1 MNNVPSIGWSSFA
14 LKRHRPGTGQ
24 SYTTMTHREVVEET
38 RRLWHLRLP
47 GDGEPQG
54 CHDRKVVV
62 PVSHHRFVCPSA
74 LITEQMKNA
83 WINPIK
89 SVVLQRQE
97 GEDLFIGNELR
108 PLIAKLQGIKVEP
121 EYCNYAKVV
130 CYSAE
135 ALLENGGER
144 TTTDDWEIVCLIA
157 SPVMNEPMSPL
168 AMARN
173 MLTKAGGTMGTYTA
187 EQFAKAVYY
196 WSQRIR
202 I

>member
-1 MNNVPSIGWSSFA
+1 MTNDTVADTA
-14 LKRHRPGTGQ
+14 LTFWDERQPGQGE
-24 SYTTMTHREVVEET
+24 TT
-38 RRLWHLRLP
+38 L
-47 GDGEPQG
+47 
-54 CHDRKVVV
+54 DRKVVV
-62 PVSHHRFVCPSA
+62 PVPAIGFVCTTV

-83 WINPIK
+83 WINPIR
-89 SVVLQRQE
+89 SVIRQREE

-108 PLIAKLQGIKVEP
+108 PWAAKLQGIKIEP
-121 EYCNYAKVV
+121 EPCNFAKVV

-144 TTTDDWEIVCLIA
+144 TTTDDWEIVCIIA
-157 SPVMNEPMSPL
+157 SPVENEPMSPL

-173 MLTKAGGTMGTYTA
+173 MLRKTGGTMGTYTA
-187 EQFAKAVYY
+187 AQFAESVYY